1 MKTEMKEDNED
12 QIQIAL
18 QPAPMDRAPSEDL
31 LRRLRVLA
39 HETPQ
44 KSKLGWLKLAVPA
57 GAAVAAASL
66 IAVTTMMPA
75 KASARTF
82 DLIEEAAAQVNSF
95 QFSVISNEQNKH
107 EAFTIAGSDG
117 HVYMR
122 TGEGGLMEVTPG
134 AMSIYDPTERTV
146 TRIKFGTSMDAQEVA
161 KQIQSGISQG
171 LKEID
176 LKQMLKDYKTKYGS
190 DGVQISPIA
199 VEDGQR
205 VYHVTL
211 ANKNEPERVEMTVD
225 ADSNLPAKLEV
236 EQKDGASWKSNVKM
250 EMRFGIR
257 VDQGLL
263 RADFPKDVKVEEID
277 LGSMIGGAMKGLEHL
292 GDPTEK
298 PGKK

>member
-1 MKTEMKEDNED
+1 
-12 QIQIAL
+12 
-18 QPAPMDRAPSEDL
+18 MDRAPSEDL
-31 LRRLRVLA
+31 MRRLRVLA

-44 KSKLGWLKLAVPA
+44 RSKFGWLKLALPA

-95 QFSVISNEQNKH
+95 QFSVISDEKKH

-122 TGEGGLMEVTPG
+122 TGEGGVMEVTPG
-134 AMSIYDPTERTV
+134 VMSIYDPTERTL

-161 KQIQSGISQG
+161 KEIQSGISQG
-171 LKEID
+171 LKEMD

-190 DGVQISPIA
+190 EGVQISPIA

-225 ADSNLPAKLEV
+225 ADTNLPAKLEV

-257 VDQGLL
+257 VDQNLL
-263 RADFPKDVKVEEID
+263 RADFPKDAKIEEID
-277 LGSMIGGAMKGLEHL
+277 LGSVIGDAMKGLEHL
-292 GDPTEK
+292 GDQSGK
-298 PGKK
+298 PDKK